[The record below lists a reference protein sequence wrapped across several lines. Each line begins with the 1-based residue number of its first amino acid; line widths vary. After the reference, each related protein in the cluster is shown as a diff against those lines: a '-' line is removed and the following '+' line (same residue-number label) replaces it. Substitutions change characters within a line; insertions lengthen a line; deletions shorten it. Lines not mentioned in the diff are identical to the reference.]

1 MGVCKFIP
9 PLGGTNSTTTNKRYQ
24 YINLNP
30 KRYDEHPHHFHRGV
44 PPVLDLCAPCLV
56 EFTLQKIQLCV
67 KTLGTD
73 ISARQAVVL
82 RPTVV
87 IVDAFTRIPVF

>member
-1 MGVCKFIP
+1 M
-9 PLGGTNSTTTNKRYQ
+9 
-24 YINLNP
+24 
-30 KRYDEHPHHFHRGV
+30 
-44 PPVLDLCAPCLV
+44 LDLCAPCLV

>member
-44 PPVLDLCAPCLV
+44 
-56 EFTLQKIQLCV
+56 KI
-67 KTLGTD
+67 LGTD

-87 IVDAFTRIPVF
+87 IVDAFTDIYSHSYFLAKFHPAPYLK

>member
-1 MGVCKFIP
+1 M
-9 PLGGTNSTTTNKRYQ
+9 
-24 YINLNP
+24 
-30 KRYDEHPHHFHRGV
+30 
-44 PPVLDLCAPCLV
+44 LDLCAPCLV

-82 RPTVV
+82 RSTVV
-87 IVDAFTRIPVF
+87 MSTHLQTFTRIPIF

>member
-1 MGVCKFIP
+1 M
-9 PLGGTNSTTTNKRYQ
+9 
-24 YINLNP
+24 
-30 KRYDEHPHHFHRGV
+30 
-44 PPVLDLCAPCLV
+44 LDLCAPCVV

-87 IVDAFTRIPVF
+87 IVDAFTDIYSHPHFLAKFHPAPYLK

>member
-1 MGVCKFIP
+1 M
-9 PLGGTNSTTTNKRYQ
+9 
-24 YINLNP
+24 
-30 KRYDEHPHHFHRGV
+30 
-44 PPVLDLCAPCLV
+44 LDLCAPCLV

-87 IVDAFTRIPVF
+87 IVDAFTDIYSDFPFFSEVPASTVVKIMDQKRGPTCKFVWQALFSDCR